1 MADTSDVVIIGGGIA
16 GLCTAYYLAKAG
28 VSSTIVEK
36 DSLGSHASGFAF
48 GELTPSR
55 GNGIPGPLA
64 PLAMEG
70 LRMHPGLSQALKE
83 ESGIDPGYHVRQTL
97 VLMFTQEELAAE
109 KDNLPVEQG
118 LGCYGVR
125 WLDAAEA
132 RAMEPRISDRLLA
145 AVCLEGPGEVDPYRL
160 VLALAG
166 AAEKRGCTIRTG
178 RVTGLKM
185 EGGRV
190 RGLQLERGEIAC
202 DCVVLATGPWA
213 AEAATWVGATLPVKP
228 LKGEIIRLRASGPP
242 VAHRVVRG
250 HHYAATK
257 HDGLIWAGTTL
268 EDAGLDDG
276 ITEAARQ
283 SITDGLL
290 FILPSLIDA
299 QLVEHTACLR
309 PVTPDWLPI
318 LGPVPGVEGVY
329 VATGGGRKGI
339 LLGPPM
345 GRAVAELITAGR
357 TGFGIHDFSVG
368 RFTGGGVGVSP

>member
-1 MADTSDVVIIGGGIA
+1 MAETRDVVVVGGGIA
-16 GLCTAYYLAKAG
+16 GLCTAYYLARVG
-28 VSSTIVEK
+28 VTSTIIEK

-55 GNGIPGPLA
+55 GNGIPGPLF
-64 PLAMEG
+64 PLASEG
-70 LRMHPGLSQALKE
+70 LRMHPGLCQALKE

-97 VLMFTQEELAAE
+97 VVMFTEAEVAAE
-109 KDNLPVEQG
+109 KENLPVEQG
-118 LGCYGVR
+118 LECYGVR

-132 RAMEPRISDRLLA
+132 RAMEPRLSERLLA
-145 AVCLEGPGEVDPYRL
+145 GVCLEGPGEVDPYRL

-166 AAEKRGCTIRTG
+166 AVEKRGCTIRTG
-178 RVTGLKM
+178 AVTGLDV

-190 RGLQLERGEIAC
+190 RGVRLERGPIAC
-202 DCVVLATGPWA
+202 DRVVLATGPWA
-213 AEAATWVGATLPVKP
+213 VEAATWVGAPLPVKP

-242 VAHRVVRG
+242 VQHRVVRG

-257 HDGLIWAGTTL
+257 HDGLVWAGTTL
-268 EDAGLDDG
+268 EDAGFLDG
-276 ITEAARQ
+276 ITETARQ

-290 FILPSLIDA
+290 FIMPSLIDA

-318 LGPVPGVEGVY
+318 LGPVPGLDGVY

-339 LLGPPM
+339 LLGPAM
-345 GRAVAELITAGR
+345 GKAVADLITNGQ
-357 TGFGIHDFSVG
+357 TGIGIEAYAVD
-368 RFTGGGVGVSP
+368 RFR

>member
-1 MADTSDVVIIGGGIA
+1 MAESNDVVIVGGGIA
-16 GLCTAYYLAKAG
+16 GLCTAYYLARAG
-28 VSSTIVEK
+28 VTSTIIEK

-70 LRMHPGLSQALKE
+70 LRMHPELSRALQE
-83 ESGIDPGYHVRQTL
+83 ESGIDPGYHVRATL
-97 VLMFTQEELAAE
+97 VLMFTDAELAAE
-109 KDNLPVEQG
+109 KTNLPVEQA

-132 RAMEPRISDRLLA
+132 RAMEPRLSDGLLA
-145 AVCLEGPGEVDPYRL
+145 AICLEGPGEVDPYRL

-166 AAEKRGCTIRTG
+166 AVEKRGCTIRTG
-178 RVTGLKM
+178 TVTGLTV

-190 RGLQLERGEIAC
+190 RGVRLERGEIAC
-202 DCVVLATGPWA
+202 DRVVLATGPWA
-213 AEAATWVGATLPVKP
+213 AEAAAWVGTPLPVKP

-242 VAHRVVRG
+242 VEHRVLRG
-250 HHYAATK
+250 HHYAASK
-257 HDGLIWAGTTL
+257 HDGLVWAGTTL
-268 EDAGLDDG
+268 EDAGFEDG
-276 ITEAARQ
+276 ITETARQ

-290 FILPSLIDA
+290 FIMPSLIDA

-318 LGPVPGVEGVY
+318 VGPVPGIKGAY
-329 VATGGGRKGI
+329 VVTGGGRKGI

-345 GRAVAELITAGR
+345 GRAVADLITEGR
-357 TGFGIHDFSVG
+357 TDIGIDAFAVD
-368 RFTGGGVGVSP
+368 RFRV